1 MAQLTLSAKQTAD
14 FELLANGGFAPL
26 TTFQEHEDYVGVVE
40 NMRLASGEP
49 WSIPVVLGS
58 ETGELGETLEL
69 IGSQGE
75 QLGTITIAEIYERDL
90 KNEAEKIYRTTDEAH
105 PGVAALYSES
115 SRVISGPIEVKT
127 LPDHIDIVKP
137 YLLTPAETKAEFEK
151 RGWKTVVGFQTRNP
165 IHRAHEYITKV
176 ALEGVDGLFL
186 HPLVGETKSDDID
199 AETRMKCYEV
209 LIDGYYVKERVLLG
223 VNPAAM
229 RYAGPREAIFHALVR
244 RNYGCTHFIV
254 GRDHAGVGDYYGT
267 YDAQHIFDEFEP
279 GELGI
284 EPLKFEHSFWCN
296 LTGSMAT
303 SKTSPAGPED
313 KVFLSRHEGARDARQ
328 RRASAGRV
336 HASRSRRR
344 ADRRDGGS
352 AGLSPRGCR
361 TGEPGHGSAA
371 HIVRFRRRR
380 DGRRHRHGRRIPD
393 DPVAGS
399 VLRRQADAGRRHRHR
414 LPGDHQ
420 DRSAASSTGGCAR
433 STSAPACGWRPA
445 VCRARSSA

>member
-1 MAQLTLSAKQTAD
+1 MAIELSAKQTAD

-26 TTFQEHEDYVGVVE
+26 TGFQGQADYENVVE
-40 NMRLASGEP
+40 NMRLSNNEP

-58 ETGELGETLEL
+58 ETGEVGETIDL
-69 IGSQGE
+69 IGNQGE
-75 QLGTITIAEIYERDL
+75 QLGSITVEEVYTRDL
-90 KNEAEKIYRTTDEAH
+90 KNEAEKVYRTTDDAH

-115 SRVISGPIEVKT
+115 ERVIAGPIEVST

-267 YDAQHIFDEFEP
+267 FDAQHIFDEFEP

-296 LTGSMAT
+296 LTGAMAT

-313 KVFLSRHEGARDARQ
+313 KVFLSGTAVREMLTRGERPPVEFTRPEVADVLIDAM
-328 RRASAGRV
+328 AGV
-336 HASRSRRR
+336 TA
-344 ADRRDGGS
+344 
-352 AGLSPRGCR
+352 
-361 TGEPGHGSAA
+361 
-371 HIVRFRRRR
+371 
-380 DGRRHRHGRRIPD
+380 
-393 DPVAGS
+393 
-399 VLRRQADAGRRHRHR
+399 
-414 LPGDHQ
+414 
-420 DRSAASSTGGCAR
+420 
-433 STSAPACGWRPA
+433 
-445 VCRARSSA
+445 

>member
-1 MAQLTLSAKQTAD
+1 MAAIELNAKQTAD

-26 TTFQEHEDYVGVVE
+26 TGFQGQADYERVVDE
-40 NMRLASGEP
+40 MRLADGQP

-58 ETGELGETLEL
+58 ETGEVGETVEL

-75 QLGTITIAEIYERDL
+75 VLGTLKIEEVFARDL
-90 KNEAEKIYRTTDEAH
+90 KNEAEKVYKTADEAH
-105 PGVAALYSES
+105 PGVAALYKENA
-115 SRVISGPIEVKT
+115 RVVAGPIEAKT
-127 LPDHIDIVKP
+127 LPEHIDIVKP
-137 YLLTPAETKAEFEK
+137 YLLTPAESKAEFER

-176 ALEGVDGLFL
+176 ALEGVDGLFI

-209 LIDGYYVKERVLLG
+209 LIENYYVKDRVVLG

-267 YDAQHIFDEFEP
+267 FDAQHIFDEFAP

-296 LTGSMAT
+296 LTGGMAT

-313 KVFLSRHEGARDARQ
+313 KVFLSGTQVREMLSRGERPPAEFSRPEVADVLIAAMSGA
-328 RRASAGRV
+328 G
-336 HASRSRRR
+336 
-344 ADRRDGGS
+344 
-352 AGLSPRGCR
+352 
-361 TGEPGHGSAA
+361 
-371 HIVRFRRRR
+371 
-380 DGRRHRHGRRIPD
+380 
-393 DPVAGS
+393 
-399 VLRRQADAGRRHRHR
+399 
-414 LPGDHQ
+414 
-420 DRSAASSTGGCAR
+420 
-433 STSAPACGWRPA
+433 APA
-445 VCRARSSA
+445 